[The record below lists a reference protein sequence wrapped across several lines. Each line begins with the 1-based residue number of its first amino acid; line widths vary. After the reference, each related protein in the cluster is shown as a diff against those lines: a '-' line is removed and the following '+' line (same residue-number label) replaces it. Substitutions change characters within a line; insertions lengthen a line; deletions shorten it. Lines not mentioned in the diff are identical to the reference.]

1 MPQYLSADK
10 SKGFGGLGGELVDG
24 DGNDGVKVVGSTFD
38 RMPPGE
44 QGYDSM
50 LAVVCGGTIMDAA
63 KTLTIAL
70 ELQESDDDISF
81 DAAEPIYAVKTV
93 ATGADGAAVVD
104 FQTSD
109 AVNLKT
115 RKRYIRINVTPTLE
129 FAADLAHWGACC
141 VGMDPMVG
149 PAS

>member
-1 MPQYLSADK
+1 MAQYNAADK
-10 SKGFGGLGGELVDG
+10 AQAFGGLGGELVDG
-24 DGNDGVKVVGSTFD
+24 DGDDGVLVNGSTFD

-63 KTLTIAL
+63 EVLTIAL
-70 ELQESDDDISF
+70 ELQESDDDISW
-81 DAAEPIYAVKTV
+81 DVAEPIYAVKTV
-93 ATGADGAAVVD
+93 ATGSDGAAVVD

-109 AVNLKT
+109 AVNLRG
-115 RKRYIRINVTPTLE
+115 RKRYVRINVTPTLDN
-129 FAADLAHWGACC
+129 AADLAHWGACC